1 VASRGGCSYEATSVT
16 IRSVFFGTPAFA
28 VPALRAL
35 HAATHIVGVV
45 CQPDRRAGR
54 GMNWSAPPVKQAAL
68 ELELPVHQP
77 ERVRSGELERWLV
90 ALQADVALVAAYGR
104 ILPRGVLDAPRRGCM
119 NLHASILP
127 EYRGAA
133 PIQWAILQGKTATG
147 ISLMQMDEGMDT
159 GAVYATR
166 QLAIPPSMNGG
177 ELTEALAALAAK
189 MVGEE
194 MLAAVEGRLP
204 ATAQDSSRAS
214 NAPPIRREDLAI
226 DWTQP
231 SAQVLCQIRA
241 FAPSPGAFTLSS
253 GRRLKVL
260 EAQLGTSNEAGVPG
274 QVLATGHGKIEV
286 ACGSGSL
293 ELLRAQSENGKP
305 LGARDLLNGRLI
317 LPGQR
322 LGPDGAAG

>member
-1 VASRGGCSYEATSVT
+1 VASGSGCSYEATSVT

-35 HAATHIVGVV
+35 HSATQIVGVV

-54 GMNWSAPPVKQAAL
+54 GMHLSAPPVKQAAQGL
-68 ELELPVHQP
+68 ALPVHQP

-104 ILPRGVLDAPRRGCM
+104 ILPRGVLDAPRRGCL

-133 PIQWAILQGKTATG
+133 PIQWAILQGQTETG

-166 QLAIPPSMNGG
+166 TLAIPPCMNGG
-177 ELTEALAALAAK
+177 ELTDALADLAAA

-194 MLAAVEGRLP
+194 MLAAVEGRLL
-204 ATAQDSSRAS
+204 ATPQDSSRATS
-214 NAPPIRREDLAI
+214 APPIRREHLAI
-226 DWTQP
+226 DWSAP
-231 SAQVLCQIRA
+231 SAKVLCQIRA
-241 FAPSPGAFTLSS
+241 FAPAPGAFTLSG

-260 EAQLGTSNEAGVPG
+260 EARLGASNEGGPPG
-274 QVLATGHGKIEV
+274 QVLVSGHGNIEIV
-286 ACGSGSL
+286 CGSGSV

-305 LGARDLLNGRLI
+305 QGARDLVNGRL
-317 LPGQR
+317 LQPGQR
-322 LGPDGAAG
+322 LGPEGSEG

>member
-1 VASRGGCSYEATSVT
+1 MT
-16 IRSVFFGTPAFA
+16 IRSVFFGTPGFA

-35 HAATHIVGVV
+35 HAATQVVGVV

-77 ERVRSGELERWLV
+77 ERVRSGELERWLG

-104 ILPRGVLDAPRRGCM
+104 ILPRGVLDAPRRGCL

-133 PIQWAILQGKTATG
+133 PIQWAILQGKTETG

-159 GAVYATR
+159 GAVFATR
-166 QLAIPPSMNGG
+166 RLAIPPSMNGG
-177 ELTEALAALAAK
+177 ELTDALAALAAE

-194 MLAAVEGRLP
+194 LLAAVDGRLQAVP
-204 ATAQDSSRAS
+204 QESGRAT
-214 NAPPIRREDLAI
+214 NAPPIRREHLAI
-226 DWTQP
+226 DWTEP
-231 SAQVLCQIRA
+231 SARVLCQIRA
-241 FAPSPGAFTLSS
+241 FAPSPSAFTLSG

-260 EAQLGTSNEAGVPG
+260 EARLGASNEGAAPG
-274 QVLATGHGKIEV
+274 QVLASGQGKIEV
-286 ACGSGSL
+286 ACGSGSV
-293 ELLRAQSENGKP
+293 ELVRAQSENGKP
-305 LGARDLLNGRLI
+305 QSARDLLNGRL
-317 LPGQR
+317 LQPGQR
-322 LGPDGAAG
+322 LGPEEAPG